1 MKDFVIFSG
10 IIAACWATM
19 MYFGLEGYVDATKK
33 IVETTK
39 YIEKRS
45 RGKYIMNLKLISGI
59 IEIQTMV
66 CHTWNYLLH
75 GCCPL
80 SHC

>member
-1 MKDFVIFSG
+1 MFTG

-33 IVETTK
+33 IVETTR

-45 RGKYIMNLKLISGI
+45 RGKSINEHKTNFWCNCLR
-59 IEIQTMV
+59 
-66 CHTWNYLLH
+66 C
-75 GCCPL
+75 
-80 SHC
+80 

>member
-1 MKDFVIFSG
+1 MFTG

-45 RGKYIMNLKLISGI
+45 KGKYIMNLKLISGVI
-59 IEIQTMV
+59 V
-66 CHTWNYLLH
+66 
-75 GCCPL
+75 
-80 SHC
+80 

>member
-1 MKDFVIFSG
+1 
-10 IIAACWATM
+10 

-45 RGKYIMNLKLISGI
+45 MGKYIMNLKLISGI

-66 CHTWNYLLH
+66 CHRIMYFVDVI
-75 GCCPL
+75 
-80 SHC
+80 HCLIVKK